1 MISAAGMNL
10 RRSMTVPL
18 QYMPL
23 KFRANQQRKRYRS
36 KSIAN
41 QTTKA
46 QKKLPEELH
55 GAAQRGGS
63 EVSVSGDHKRNKG
76 PKSCNGFLR
85 QRSDKAQNNTLGG
98 TIPLLPRRSLMG
110 PLLAYSTGKK
120 QEQHEKA
127 FIEKQN

>member
-1 MISAAGMNL
+1 MLDFFRVISAAGMNL

-46 QKKLPEELH
+46 QKKIT
-55 GAAQRGGS
+55 GRTSWRGT
-63 EVSVSGDHKRNKG
+63 ER
-76 PKSCNGFLR
+76 
-85 QRSDKAQNNTLGG
+85 
-98 TIPLLPRRSLMG
+98 
-110 PLLAYSTGKK
+110 GK
-120 QEQHEKA
+120 
-127 FIEKQN
+127 